1 MSTPT
6 AHDISEA
13 GSASSG
19 AMAAPLPRAPQA
31 GPAAT
36 GPRVELAVSGMTC
49 AACARRV
56 EKVLNRVEG
65 ASAVVNLATHRA
77 AVTWADAASADD
89 TALVSAVE
97 RAGYEARVITPRRPP
112 AAPAADMPAAIPEFV
127 AAPAMSGPAQDSAG
141 VRGSVVAAS
150 VDRAPGDPGDA
161 GSSDD
166 PDHPVSEQS
175 GGRQPGTGPGQ
186 PGGEPR
192 DPGQDEA
199 ERWRRRALV
208 VAAPTVVVVAAAMV
222 PGVPDLPGWL
232 TLLVAGPVVL
242 WGAWPFHRAAW
253 KSLRHHA
260 TRMDTLVSLGVLVS
274 FGWAVAVTLAD
285 ALGGPTSGTLPAG
298 NVHGLGSHHHST
310 AGPVGGTAGAEHAGH
325 ATHAAEIACVL
336 TLSLLVGRWM
346 EARARRGTGSALA
359 DLAALAAHDATVL
372 LPDGSQR
379 PRPAADLLVGD
390 QVLVRPGERIPA
402 DGVVVDGTSTVDLS
416 LLTGESIP
424 VDVTAGT
431 EVTGGSVNG
440 TGALVVRA
448 TRVGADT
455 ALAHITRLVQDA
467 QTGRAAAQRHADR
480 LSAVFVPAVL
490 LIAAATAAGWL
501 VSGAATSTA
510 VEAAISVL
518 LVACPCALGLA
529 TPAALLAGTGRGAH
543 LGILISG
550 PAALEA
556 AHRIDTLV
564 LDKTGTVTTGQITV
578 TGITVTDITGP
589 HDSGRDDG
597 EAELLRRAAAVEQ
610 ASEHPIARAVTAA
623 AAARGLT
630 VAAAQSFQ
638 AHPGAGATGT
648 VNGEPVVVGTPA
660 LMEEHGL
667 ALPHPLQ
674 ESLAQTETRGQTAV
688 CVGWG
693 GRARGILTLA
703 DPVRPTSRDAI
714 HRLRA
719 TGLRVVL
726 LTGDNPHAARTV
738 ANTVGV
744 DEVIAGVSPAG
755 KLDHIRHLRDSGHG
769 VAMIGDGV
777 NDAAALAEADLGI
790 AMGSGAD
797 AAIHASDITLVR
809 PDLHTAADAL
819 ALAARVE
826 RTIRQNLAWAFG
838 YNIVMIPLA
847 AAGILPT
854 WAAGAAMACS
864 SLAVLGNSLRLRCFS
879 PATHDGRHPSG
890 TPSTGTPTSVD
901 PISALGQE
909 GFSPCSPRLMSTAP
923 APHRRITDASY
934 RQ

>member
-13 GSASSG
+13 DAVGSTATV
-19 AMAAPLPRAPQA
+19 PPPPRAPQA
-31 GPAAT
+31 DAGPT

-56 EKVLNRVEG
+56 EKVLNRIEG
-65 ASAVVNLATHRA
+65 ASAIVNLATHRA
-77 AVTWADAASADD
+77 AVTWADTASADD
-89 TALVSAVE
+89 ATLVAAVE
-97 RAGYEARVITPRRPP
+97 RAGYEARVIAQRQP
-112 AAPAADMPAAIPEFV
+112 AAPAVRAAAPEIV
-127 AAPAMSGPAQDSAG
+127 AAPAVNSGARQDSADAH
-141 VRGSVVAAS
+141 RSIVVKPVAQAD
-150 VDRAPGDPGDA
+150 DRPENSSAPQDDPEQPGD
-161 GSSDD
+161 
-166 PDHPVSEQS
+166 
-175 GGRQPGTGPGQ
+175 RQ

-192 DPGQDEA
+192 DPGQVEA
-199 ERWRRRALV
+199 ERWCRRALV

-222 PGVPDLPGWL
+222 PGIPDLPGWL
-232 TLLVAGPVVL
+232 TLLVAGPIVL

-253 KSLRHHA
+253 KSLRHRA

-298 NVHGLGSHHHST
+298 NGHGLGSHHHGT
-310 AGPVGGTAGAEHAGH
+310 AGPADGAAGTAHAGH
-325 ATHAAEIACVL
+325 AAHAAEIACVL

-390 QVLVRPGERIPA
+390 RVLVRPGERIPA

-424 VDVTAGT
+424 VDVTAGA
-431 EVTGGSVNG
+431 EVTGGTVNG

-467 QTGRAAAQRHADR
+467 QTGRAATQRHADR
-480 LSAVFVPAVL
+480 LSAIFVPAVL

-501 VSGAATSTA
+501 VSGAAAATA
-510 VEAAISVL
+510 VEATISVL

-529 TPAALLAGTGRGAH
+529 TPAALLAGTGRGAR
-543 LGILISG
+543 LGVLISG

-578 TGITVTDITGP
+578 TGVTVMNDTGP
-589 HDSGRDDG
+589 YDGRNDGG

-623 AAARGLT
+623 ATARGLT
-630 VAAAQSFQ
+630 VAAARSFQ
-638 AHPGAGATGT
+638 ALPGAGATGS
-648 VNGEPVVVGTPA
+648 VDGELVVVGTIA

-667 ALPHPLQ
+667 AVPHPLR
-674 ESLAQTETRGQTAV
+674 ESLGRAEARGYTAV
-688 CVGWG
+688 CVGWAG
-693 GRARGILTLA
+693 QARGVLTLS

-714 HRLRA
+714 HRLHA
-719 TGLRVVL
+719 TGLRTVL
-726 LTGDNPHAARTV
+726 LTGDNPHVAQTV
-738 ANTVGV
+738 AHAVGV
-744 DEVIAGVSPAG
+744 AEFVAGVSPAG
-755 KLDHIRHLRDSGHG
+755 KLDHIRHLRGSGHG

-819 ALAARVE
+819 ALAAQVE

-847 AAGILPT
+847 ATAILPT

-864 SLAVLGNSLRLRCFS
+864 SLAVLGNALRLRRFS
-879 PATHDGRHPSG
+879 PAARDGRSPSG
-890 TPSTGTPTSVD
+890 TPSTGTTTSVD
-901 PISALGQE
+901 PVSALG
-909 GFSPCSPRLMSTAP
+909 R
-923 APHRRITDASY
+923 
-934 RQ
+934 

>member
-13 GSASSG
+13 DAVGSTAT
-19 AMAAPLPRAPQA
+19 APPPPRAPQA
-31 GPAAT
+31 DAGPT

-56 EKVLNRVEG
+56 EKVLNRIEG
-65 ASAVVNLATHRA
+65 ASAIVNLATHRA
-77 AVTWADAASADD
+77 AVTWADTASADD
-89 TALVSAVE
+89 ATLVAAVE
-97 RAGYEARVITPRRPP
+97 RAGYEARVIAQRQP
-112 AAPAADMPAAIPEFV
+112 AAPAVRAAAPKII
-127 AAPAMSGPAQDSAG
+127 AAPAVNSGARQDSADTH
-141 VRGSVVAAS
+141 RSTVVKPVAQAY
-150 VDRAPGDPGDA
+150 DRPENSSAPQDDPEQPGD
-161 GSSDD
+161 
-166 PDHPVSEQS
+166 
-175 GGRQPGTGPGQ
+175 RQ

-192 DPGQDEA
+192 DPGQVEA

-222 PGVPDLPGWL
+222 PGIPDLPGWL
-232 TLLVAGPVVL
+232 ALLVAGPVVL

-253 KSLRHHA
+253 KSLRHRA

-298 NVHGLGSHHHST
+298 NGHRLGSHHHGT
-310 AGPVGGTAGAEHAGH
+310 AGPADGAAGTAHAGH
-325 ATHAAEIACVL
+325 AAHAAEIACVL

-390 QVLVRPGERIPA
+390 RVLVRPGERIPA
-402 DGVVVDGTSTVDLS
+402 DGMVVDGTSTVDLS

-424 VDVTAGT
+424 VDVTAGA
-431 EVTGGSVNG
+431 EVTGGTVNG

-480 LSAVFVPAVL
+480 LSAIFVPAVL
-490 LIAAATAAGWL
+490 LISAATAAGWL
-501 VSGAATSTA
+501 VSGAAAATA
-510 VEAAISVL
+510 VEATISVL

-529 TPAALLAGTGRGAH
+529 TPAALLAGTGRGAR
-543 LGILISG
+543 LGVLISG

-578 TGITVTDITGP
+578 TDVAVTVDTITDGP
-589 HDSGRDDG
+589 GPGDGKGEGEG
-597 EAELLRRAAAVEQ
+597 EAEVLRRAAAVEQ

-623 AAARGLT
+623 ATARGLT
-630 VAAAQSFQ
+630 VAAARAFQ
-638 AHPGAGATGT
+638 ALPGAGATGT
-648 VNGEPVVVGTPA
+648 VDGEPVVVGTVM
-660 LMEEHGL
+660 LMEECGL
-667 ALPHPLQ
+667 AVPHPLR
-674 ESLAQTETRGQTAV
+674 ESLDQAETRGQTAI
-688 CVGWG
+688 CVGWA
-693 GRARGILTLA
+693 GRARGVLTLS
-703 DPVRPTSRDAI
+703 DPVRSTSRDAI
-714 HRLRA
+714 RRLRA
-719 TGLRVVL
+719 TGLRTVL
-726 LTGDNPHAARTV
+726 LTGDNPHSARTV
-738 ANTVGV
+738 ADAVGV
-744 DEVIAGVSPAG
+744 DDVIAGVSPAG
-755 KLDHIRHLRDSGHG
+755 KLDHIRRLRAGGHG

-809 PDLHTAADAL
+809 SDLHTAANAL
-819 ALAARVE
+819 ALAAQVE

-847 AAGILPT
+847 ATAILPT

-864 SLAVLGNSLRLRCFS
+864 SLAVLGNALRLRRFS
-879 PATHDGRHPSG
+879 PAVHEGRSPSAAARG
-890 TPSTGTPTSVD
+890 HRSRRGGPPHQYEEEPLPATGRFSAFQNQPLPSRSVD
-901 PISALGQE
+901 IPG
-909 GFSPCSPRLMSTAP
+909 R
-923 APHRRITDASY
+923 
-934 RQ
+934 